1 MRLGKYKAVGMTAT
15 QRGRTKVEDIRLI
28 KKKLFCQDNA
38 KALLSNQRIFI
49 KKSCLTFPDVRQSLK
64 QPLYLV

>member
-1 MRLGKYKAVGMTAT
+1 MVWRAA
-15 QRGRTKVEDIRLI
+15 RLI
-28 KKKLFCQDNA
+28 KKKKLFCQDNA

-49 KKSCLTFPDVRQSLK
+49 MKSCLTFPDVRQSLK